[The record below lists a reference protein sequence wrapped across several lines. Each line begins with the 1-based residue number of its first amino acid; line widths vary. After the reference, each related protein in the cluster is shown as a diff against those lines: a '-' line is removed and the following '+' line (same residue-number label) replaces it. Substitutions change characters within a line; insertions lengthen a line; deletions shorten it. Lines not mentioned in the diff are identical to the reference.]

1 MPRDPPLASSPAAIR
16 GVTALRLA
24 LLPIIAIVRQTLS
37 APGGSA
43 AAFYAVMAVAAAWAL
58 GIWFTGQR
66 VVEQL
71 PRVRTAQAAID
82 LVLVAGLA
90 YTSGGAVSEIANL
103 FAVVPIAIA
112 FLAGPAAT
120 ARVAAGAVGLFVLTA
135 ALRPA
140 GQSVV
145 EITAQTLFYAW
156 PGALAVLI
164 SRNRA
169 TRTRELHSLTDDRQ
183 RLLREV
189 DDVAQR
195 ERGRLAY
202 ALHDEALQSALMA
215 QLRLPRAAVG
225 ETAAVEDVRAG
236 LQQTVQLL
244 RETITDLRIH
254 ALDGH
259 GLSAGLR
266 ETAELLTRRTGV
278 SITLHGDPTA
288 SAGQHDEVL
297 FAIARE
303 LLTNATRHADA
314 RVVTLDLHADET
326 HVHLS
331 VQDDGIGLSPQ
342 RRAQALADGHIGLAS
357 CEERVEAL
365 GGRFT
370 ITAPRRGGLR
380 VQVQIAKA

>member
-183 RLLREV
+183 
-189 DDVAQR
+189 
-195 ERGRLAY
+195 
-202 ALHDEALQSALMA
+202 
-215 QLRLPRAAVG
+215 LPANVLS
-225 ETAAVEDVRAG
+225 RAG
-236 LQQTVQLL
+236 L
-244 RETITDLRIH
+244 I
-254 ALDGH
+254 
-259 GLSAGLR
+259 S
-266 ETAELLTRRTGV
+266 
-278 SITLHGDPTA
+278 SI
-288 SAGQHDEVL
+288 E
-297 FAIARE
+297 
-303 LLTNATRHADA
+303 
-314 RVVTLDLHADET
+314 
-326 HVHLS
+326 
-331 VQDDGIGLSPQ
+331 
-342 RRAQALADGHIGLAS
+342 
-357 CEERVEAL
+357 
-365 GGRFT
+365 
-370 ITAPRRGGLR
+370 
-380 VQVQIAKA
+380 